1 MYLFKL
7 VIERKPQVLRYF
19 KIKAAFVSV

>member
-7 VIERKPQVLRYF
+7 VIFLRD
-19 KIKAAFVSV
+19 VTTSLTDSMT